1 VLAIPGIVLMLVLR
15 FLPAVGSAGYAFTD
29 WNGLTL
35 SANSVGLDNFGRI
48 FSRGGGL
55 GALANTLI
63 LAGVLLV
70 VANVGGL
77 ALALGLRGP
86 LKTRNL
92 LRAMFFIPFALSH
105 LATGYIWQ
113 FIFSYKGPFNQ
124 ILDGLG
130 LDSLQKAWTADPQ
143 WALYTIALVI
153 CWQYTGLTMIIYL
166 AGLEGI
172 PEELDDAVAVD
183 GASRWM
189 KFRRVT
195 LPLLAPALTVA
206 CTLTLI
212 WGLGAFDQVIALT
225 GGGPSGATET
235 LATMV
240 WKNTFVFGEY
250 GYGAALALVLA
261 LIVACMALAQMFLL
275 RRREDKL

>member
-1 VLAIPGIVLMLVLR
+1 MLGLR
-15 FLPAVGSAGYAFTD
+15 FLPAVFSAGYAFTD
-29 WNGLTL
+29 WNGL
-35 SANSVGLDNFGRI
+35 SPRASSVGLDNFAQI
-48 FSRGGGL
+48 FSPS
-55 GALANTLI
+55 GALGSLGNTLV
-63 LAGVLLV
+63 LAAILLV
-70 VANVGGL
+70 VSNAAGLGL
-77 ALALGLRGP
+77 ALLLRKGL
-86 LKTRNL
+86 KARNL

-113 FIFSYKGPFNQ
+113 FIFSYKGPLNQ
-124 ILDGLG
+124 ILDSLG
-130 LDSLQKAWTADPQ
+130 LSSWKHTWTGDPK

-183 GASRWM
+183 GASKWM

-195 LPLLAPALTVA
+195 LPLLAPAVTVA

-225 GGGPSGATET
+225 GGGPAGATET
-235 LATMV
+235 LATLV
-240 WKNTFVFGEY
+240 WKNTFLYGKY
-250 GYGAALALVLA
+250 GYGSALALVLA
-261 LIVACMALAQMFLL
+261 LIVTCLAVLQMTLL
-275 RRREDKL
+275 RSREEQL